1 MLPLLCAAAPKPADW
16 VPVRWPWTDERSLD
30 LLSGTPVNCL
40 LLRHPGAAF
49 TAAAQ
54 ARGMVALAVVTPG
67 ESLPSV
73 KVDGI
78 VYEGDF
84 PSPPPAFTGAVVEL
98 VPRYKMHLGG
108 SAPVIGTY
116 QGVWPGIALD
126 EGTSKHA
133 GPTSSV
139 WIDTNTGFLRAVR
152 AFGEATVWLAN
163 RPPEKTVVSSARYL
177 QAIAEAA
184 ISGARW
190 VIAFDDD
197 LAARLARREEAA
209 VGTWKKMTA
218 LLAYFEG
225 HPEWRTMRE
234 NGLLAV
240 VQSPNKGG
248 LLSGGILDMI
258 AVKHT
263 PVRPVA
269 GDRLSPEALKGATMA
284 VNIEGDALTAEE
296 KEVLREFTRSGGTL
310 LNGPPGWKD
319 PTPPAGKITLEK
331 DELERLNDMWKD
343 VNNLIGRRNMGVRL
357 FNVASTLSN
366 YLASADGK
374 RAVVHLVNYSDYP
387 VESITMHY
395 LANYPRA
402 TLISPE
408 GAAKKLEV
416 YKTEEGWGV
425 DIDRLGVC
433 ATILLEQ

>member
-1 MLPLLCAAAPKPADW
+1 
-16 VPVRWPWTDERSLD
+16 V
-30 LLSGTPVNCL
+30 
-40 LLRHPGAAF
+40 
-49 TAAAQ
+49 
-54 ARGMVALAVVTPG
+54 
-67 ESLPSV
+67 
-73 KVDGI
+73 
-78 VYEGDF
+78 
-84 PSPPPAFTGAVVEL
+84 
-98 VPRYKMHLGG
+98 
-108 SAPVIGTY
+108 
-116 QGVWPGIALD
+116 D

-152 AFGEATVWLAN
+152 AFGESTVWLAN
-163 RPPEKTVVSSARYL
+163 RPPEKTVVTSARYL

-197 LAARLARREEAA
+197 LVARLARREEAA
-209 VGTWKKMTA
+209 LGTWKKMAA
-218 LLAYFEG
+218 LVAYFET
-225 HPEWRTMRE
+225 HPEWRAMRE

-240 VQSPNKGG
+240 VQNPNNGG

-269 GDRLSPEALKGATMA
+269 GSRLSAQALKGATMA
-284 VNIEGDALTAEE
+284 VNIEGDALTTEQ
-296 KEVLREFTRSGGTL
+296 KEILRGFTRSGGML

-331 DELERLNDMWKD
+331 AELERLNDMWKD
-343 VNNLIGRRNMGVRL
+343 VNNLIGRRNLGVRL
-357 FNVASTLSN
+357 FNVASTMSN
-366 YLASADGK
+366 YLASPDGK
-374 RAVVHLVNYSDYP
+374 SAVVHLVNYSDYP

-395 LANYPRA
+395 VANYPRA
-402 TLISPE
+402 TLVSPE

-416 YKTEEGWGV
+416 YKTEDGWGV
-425 DIDRLGVC
+425 DIDRLAVC